1 WTNQSFKVRSVATG
15 DTTNQNKDTSSDPE
29 IQIDTDCFNYYY
41 AIVFFWFGKAGKSKR
56 RGNKM
61 HLQSVFG
68 QMSELQYLRQ
78 AFLSS
83 QADIQK
89 LTTENAALKQQM
101 ATKEQSWEDE
111 RRKLLPDNRQAL
123 VTEVLLTTA
132 ELDKVVDELK
142 LKRELYELRCEMD
155 RKVTEKE
162 DEVRYITLQNQELL
176 DELRCEMD
184 RKVKEKED
192 EVRSVILQNQEILDK
207 MKDWEK
213 EYDDLKDYSK
223 RENEKVFKT
232 CEIKIAALKNAYEQT
247 AIDLNSE
254 WQNRLLEKE
263 NAIAELKDEAQ
274 EVAKENTALKAAIRE
289 KMVALAECMAKLAVN
304 KPQLAESETKWKR
317 RFNYIKEQL
326 DEEVAGK
333 RVYLLVAHEMQKDQH
348 RLEEQW
354 HLKVKQLEEK
364 IKLLTNK
371 NTDLQLYKKKQQAL
385 KKRRKELKEQR
396 EAERK
401 EREQRAIEDE
411 GKDEKQLKRER
422 KEREKKE
429 KTEKKEREK
438 AEKERLKREEKERKE
453 REKREKKERKE
464 AERRNR

>member
-1 WTNQSFKVRSVATG
+1 MENINIPRDQ
-15 DTTNQNKDTSSDPE
+15 
-29 IQIDTDCFNYYY
+29 
-41 AIVFFWFGKAGKSKR
+41 
-56 RGNKM
+56 
-61 HLQSVFG
+61 VFG

-101 ATKEQSWEDE
+101 ATKEQSWENE
-111 RRKLLPDNRQAL
+111 RRKLLPDHRQAL
-123 VTEVLLTTA
+123 VTEVRLTTA

-162 DEVRYITLQNQELL
+162 DEVRFVTLQNQELL

-184 RKVKEKED
+184 RKVKEKEDEVHSVKLQNQALLDELRCELDQKVKEKED

-213 EYDDLKDYSK
+213 EYDDLKDFSK

-232 CEIKIAALKNAYEQT
+232 CEIKIAALKDAYEQT

-263 NAIAELKDEAQ
+263 NVIAGLEDDAQ
-274 EVAKENTALKAAIRE
+274 EVAEENTALKAAIRE

-304 KPQLAESETKWKR
+304 KPQLAENKTKWKR
-317 RFNYIKEQL
+317 RFEYIKEQL

-364 IKLLTNK
+364 IKLLTNE

-411 GKDEKQLKRER
+411 GKDEKQLKTER

-438 AEKERLKREEKERKE
+438 AEKERLKREQKDRKE